1 MDTDLESH
9 IPQEAAKYNG
19 MIAVRE
25 LFMTEELTHT
35 WALCNV
41 TRPRRV
47 AS

>member
-25 LFMTEELTHT
+25 LFMTDAEIGGGTH
-35 WALCNV
+35 AHVGLV
-41 TRPRRV
+41 
-47 AS
+47 